1 MTSYQY
7 LSWRFGTF
15 SLGETV
21 AKTPNYF
28 WPVTYSEKSTVP
40 IIRIRRL
47 RPEIDSDIPIPRYM
61 TSNCSGMD
69 MCCSVE
75 KEQLL
80 EVGAI
85 RVIPTGIAISLP
97 VGFEAQVRPRSGLAS
112 KHGIG
117 IINSPGTIDADYRGE
132 IKIALINLG
141 DKPYTVCR
149 GDRIAQLVIQRVYQA
164 QLELVDTLDETQ
176 RNDGGFG
183 HTGN

>member
-1 MTSYQY
+1 MK
-7 LSWRFGTF
+7 GDF
-15 SLGETV
+15 SH
-21 AKTPNYF
+21 
-28 WPVTYSEKSTVP
+28 P

-69 MCCSVE
+69 ICCSVE
-75 KEQLL
+75 TEQLL

-85 RVIPTGIAISLP
+85 KVIPTGIAISIP
-97 VGFEAQVRPRSGLAS
+97 AGFEAQVRPRSGLAS

-141 DKPYTVCR
+141 DRPYTVRR

-164 QLELVDTLDETQ
+164 QLKLVDTLDETQ

-183 HTGN
+183 HTGL